1 MDSNIKLSNVIGA
14 PFRSF
19 VLQQFDQRAIHNS
32 TESRN
37 LQEVLFLANKT
48 AWVRLVSSVD
58 VIGRTLSKV
67 EGKTSKAY
75 NTTSKQVYEALGV
88 GGYGAEDE
96 LAKSWILEAGTSTQ
110 DGEGISLRSGIKANN
125 ASTYTNSTLGAYGLG
140 GTQEL
145 GFVPMPGLT
154 SVTVETL
161 GRLGSLRQATVNFR
175 ANNLN
180 QLNVIEALYFRLGYS
195 MVLEWG
201 HTQYYLNNSTFVT
214 KDIYGLGSEVF
225 NGNLRKEDI
234 INKINAKTRETDG
247 NYGGMLGI
255 VTGFNWS
262 ITQDGGYDCT
272 VKLIGHGAIMDSL
285 KTNQSYTL
293 PNGTI
298 QQYQKFED
306 FILAKIAR
314 DTEIIN
320 ALKAQLASG
329 TGGGNVV
336 AVEPSDATPG
346 NIQDLYKI
354 VRKYQHD
361 NNANYTFKQFVQ
373 ENGYPIPDKNVFIP
387 IQGSNILSNLDL
399 RKGQNDFVVY
409 VGGFDKVPDPGLR
422 AGLEKKFSGYW
433 IQRAPEFLR
442 KTDQEVL
449 GGTLD
454 LTELNSQLWWARA
467 AVRDYGGN
475 PEIGY
480 FGDVQPN
487 KALSTPL
494 INKILIAAAGNQF
507 GTNEKSGK
515 NIPIPQE
522 YGGVFVADITTTD
535 NTRNATDNLSE
546 WPLSG
551 IVESAKYGIRYY
563 DFEQKVETFT
573 VGGYTFKL
581 QVNVDQ
587 RFGAYQPT
595 IEQVSEAFTKA
606 LGGATTI
613 TFNTLELSPVAP
625 TTAGNYPTFSK
636 NYEIKGTV
644 AFKVP
649 NVSYSG
655 PDNLKPDI
663 ERQKRQEGLL
673 S

>member
-1 MDSNIKLSNVIGA
+1 ML
-14 PFRSF
+14 FRS
-19 VLQQFDQRAIHNS
+19 VSQ
-32 TESRN
+32 SR
-37 LQEVLFLANKT
+37 
-48 AWVRLVSSVD
+48 
-58 VIGRTLSKV
+58 
-67 EGKTSKAY
+67 
-75 NTTSKQVYEALGV
+75 
-88 GGYGAEDE
+88 YGAEDE

-354 VRKYQHD
+354 VRKH
-361 NNANYTFKQFVQ
+361 
-373 ENGYPIPDKNVFIP
+373 
-387 IQGSNILSNLDL
+387 
-399 RKGQNDFVVY
+399 
-409 VGGFDKVPDPGLR
+409 
-422 AGLEKKFSGYW
+422 FSDG
-433 IQRAPEFLR
+433 
-442 KTDQEVL
+442 
-449 GGTLD
+449 
-454 LTELNSQLWWARA
+454 
-467 AVRDYGGN
+467 
-475 PEIGY
+475 
-480 FGDVQPN
+480 
-487 KALSTPL
+487 
-494 INKILIAAAGNQF
+494 
-507 GTNEKSGK
+507 
-515 NIPIPQE
+515 
-522 YGGVFVADITTTD
+522 
-535 NTRNATDNLSE
+535 
-546 WPLSG
+546 
-551 IVESAKYGIRYY
+551 
-563 DFEQKVETFT
+563 
-573 VGGYTFKL
+573 
-581 QVNVDQ
+581 
-587 RFGAYQPT
+587 
-595 IEQVSEAFTKA
+595 
-606 LGGATTI
+606 
-613 TFNTLELSPVAP
+613 
-625 TTAGNYPTFSK
+625 
-636 NYEIKGTV
+636 
-644 AFKVP
+644 
-649 NVSYSG
+649 
-655 PDNLKPDI
+655 
-663 ERQKRQEGLL
+663 
-673 S
+673 